1 MSSGLP
7 RLLSFTRMRLVF
19 TTHLALCTSTVCMKL
34 VKKTLQISGWSMA
47 FALDITRRVTGSE
60 VWSLC
65 NGGYWQCQRM
75 SPGPSAERRRLRFS
89 QSDLKSETGL
99 NQLRIAFSVPFLF
112 SLVPS

>member
-7 RLLSFTRMRLVF
+7 RLLSFTRMRLVY

-34 VKKTLQISGWSMA
+34 VKKTLQISGWLMA

-60 VWSLC
+60 VWFC
-65 NGGYWQCQRM
+65 NGGYCQRM

-99 NQLRIAFSVPFLF
+99 NQFRIAFSVSFLF

>member
-7 RLLSFTRMRLVF
+7 RLLSFTRMRLVY

-34 VKKTLQISGWSMA
+34 VKKTLQISGCLMA

-60 VWSLC
+60 VWFC

-89 QSDLKSETGL
+89 QSDLKSETGF

-112 SLVPS
+112 SFVPS